1 MANLF
6 EILPE
11 EDREK
16 IEWYIRNFAG
26 LGGDSSDMKA
36 SLDYILRFWAYNKQ
50 SLYKMLGN
58 NLIISRKVNYSRTY
72 EDMSDDYYDY
82 FGRNGDGYEF
92 RNTFNEEVENL
103 YREGA
108 LTNNQYF
115 TMANLLNVEILMSN
129 IYDGESFK
137 LTYNN
142 KTLMINKGM
151 KLSKMLGKMSDILN
165 IDRDIYEK
173 FRIAHSQF
181 LNQKN
186 ISGELCLSIH
196 PLDYM
201 TMSDNDCG
209 WDSCMRWQNGGGE
222 YRQGTVEMMN
232 SPIILEAYLKSDKD
246 MELWRKNSQS
256 VMWNSKRWRELFIV
270 DENLILGIKGY
281 PYCNENLESICLS
294 WIKELTEK
302 NLGFGPYTQYLN
314 QIHNYSVNFIGELD
328 ASMYFN
334 LETNFMYNDIYGDHN
349 AYVSTKVC
357 ADDNIDLNY
366 SGESECM
373 CCGEILDDSFLD
385 DRENTAEM
393 TVCPSCSGAVKCDKC
408 GDIVYVD
415 DTYNVDGKT
424 YCAYCYD
431 ENTEVCPCCGVR
443 KDYDDMRPIRLRF
456 QKKPVGFYQ
465 DICWDCCEDKK
476 VKTFFTGEIEE
487 EKEYWSYKYYVDG
500 ETLTKEGRELFN
512 IGEKDFIFWCEGTNL
527 NQRTSLIF

>member
-6 EILPE
+6 ELLSK
-11 EDREK
+11 EDCEK

-50 SLYKMLGN
+50 SLYKMLGD
-58 NLIISRKVNYSRTY
+58 NLIISRKVSYSRTY
-72 EDMSDDYYDY
+72 DEMSEDYYDY
-82 FGRNGDGYEF
+82 FGRNGDGFEF
-92 RNTFNEEVENL
+92 RNTFNNKVRDL
-103 YREGA
+103 Y
-108 LTNNQYF
+108 LKTDISNTQYF
-115 TMANLLNVEILMSN
+115 NLVNLLDVEPLMSN

-137 LTYNN
+137 FTYND

-151 KLSKMLGKMSDILN
+151 KLSKMLGKMSDILE

-196 PLDYM
+196 PLDYI

-246 MELWRKNSQS
+246 MELWYKNGQP

-270 DENLILGIKGY
+270 DESLILGIKGY
-281 PYCNENLESICLS
+281 PYCNENLESICLA
-294 WIKELTEK
+294 WIKKLAEQ
-302 NLGFGPYTQYLN
+302 NLGFGPYTKYLN
-314 QIHNYSVNFIGELD
+314 QIHNYSNNIIGELD
-328 ASMYFN
+328 RNIYFN
-334 LETNFMYNDIYGDHN
+334 LDTNFMYNDIYSEHN
-349 AYVSTKVC
+349 AYVSTKIPTDESV
-357 ADDNIDLNY
+357 NLNY

-373 CCGEILDDSFLD
+373 CCGELFDDSLLD
-385 DRENTAEM
+385 DRENNAEM
-393 TVCPSCSGAVKCDKC
+393 TICTSCSGTVKCDKC

-415 DTYNVDGKT
+415 DTYNVDGRT

-443 KDYDDMRPIRLRF
+443 KDYDDMKQIRLRF
-456 QKKPVGFYQ
+456 QEKPVGFYA

-476 VKTFFTGEIEE
+476 VKTFFSGEIEE
-487 EKEYWSYKYYVDG
+487 DRDGWRSNYYVDG
-500 ETLTKEGRELFN
+500 ETLTKKGRDLFN
-512 IGEKDFIFWCEGTNL
+512 ISEEEFISWAIGTNP
-527 NQRTSLIF
+527 NQRPSLIF

>member
-26 LGGDSSDMKA
+26 LGGDSSDMEA
-36 SLDYILRFWAYNKQ
+36 SLDYILRFWSYNKQ

-58 NLIISRKVNYSRTY
+58 NLIISRKVSYSRTY
-72 EDMSDDYYDY
+72 EDMSEDYYDY
-82 FGRNGDGYEF
+82 FGRNGDGFEF
-92 RNTFNEEVENL
+92 RDLFSDKLRDLHSKAIITPD
-103 YREGA
+103 
-108 LTNNQYF
+108 QYWVLI
-115 TMANLLNVEILMSN
+115 NLLNVEPLMAN

-151 KLSKMLGKMSDILN
+151 KLSKMLGKMSDILD

-246 MELWRKNSQS
+246 MELWRKNGQS

-270 DENLILGIKGY
+270 DENVILGIKGY
-281 PYCNENLESICLS
+281 PYCNENLETICLS
-294 WIKELTEK
+294 WIKELAEK
-302 NLGFGPYTQYLN
+302 NFGFGPYTQYLN
-314 QIHNYSVNFIGELD
+314 QIHNYSANFIGELD
-328 ASMYFN
+328 ASVYFN
-334 LETNFMYNDIYGDHN
+334 LDTNFMYNDIYGDHN

-357 ADDNIDLNY
+357 ADDNIELNY

-385 DRENTAEM
+385 DRENNAEM
-393 TVCPSCSGAVKCDKC
+393 TVCPSCSGATKCDKC
-408 GDIVYVD
+408 GDIVYVN

-431 ENTEVCPCCGVR
+431 ESTEVCPCCGVR
-443 KDYDDMRPIRLRF
+443 KDYDDMKLIRLRF
-456 QKKPVGFYQ
+456 QKKPMGYYQ

-487 EKEYWSYKYYVDG
+487 ERDYWRNNYYVDG
-500 ETLTKEGRELFN
+500 ETLTEKGRELFGIDN
-512 IGEKDFIFWCEGTNL
+512 KSFISWCEGTHPL
-527 NQRTSLIF
+527 QRPSLIF

>member
-6 EILPE
+6 ELLSK
-11 EDREK
+11 EDCEK

-92 RNTFNEEVENL
+92 RNTFNGEVENL
-103 YREGA
+103 YREGV

-246 MELWRKNSQS
+246 MELWRKNGQS

-270 DENLILGIKGY
+270 DENLILGINGY
-281 PYCNENLESICLS
+281 L
-294 WIKELTEK
+294 
-302 NLGFGPYTQYLN
+302 
-314 QIHNYSVNFIGELD
+314 
-328 ASMYFN
+328 
-334 LETNFMYNDIYGDHN
+334 
-349 AYVSTKVC
+349 
-357 ADDNIDLNY
+357 
-366 SGESECM
+366 
-373 CCGEILDDSFLD
+373 
-385 DRENTAEM
+385 
-393 TVCPSCSGAVKCDKC
+393 
-408 GDIVYVD
+408 
-415 DTYNVDGKT
+415 
-424 YCAYCYD
+424 YCY
-431 ENTEVCPCCGVR
+431 
-443 KDYDDMRPIRLRF
+443 
-456 QKKPVGFYQ
+456 
-465 DICWDCCEDKK
+465 
-476 VKTFFTGEIEE
+476 
-487 EKEYWSYKYYVDG
+487 
-500 ETLTKEGRELFN
+500 
-512 IGEKDFIFWCEGTNL
+512 
-527 NQRTSLIF
+527 